1 MPVFQWQLILCV
13 HQMSKGNG
21 ATCYSMRS
29 PRGIEFWNLLHMKDQ
44 EDVTWNLLHMDI
56 NIWAKD
62 QTPVMGKVST
72 IISIVILVPVCIL
85 DLVQVGNVD
94 GEWNSKPTPKT
105 EKASDEF
112 NILGL
117 IKPFYVMRCW

>member
-1 MPVFQWQLILCV
+1 
-13 HQMSKGNG
+13 
-21 ATCYSMRS
+21 
-29 PRGIEFWNLLHMKDQ
+29 
-44 EDVTWNLLHMDI
+44 
-56 NIWAKD
+56 
-62 QTPVMGKVST
+62 MGKVST

-85 DLVQVGNVD
+85 NLLQVGNVD

-105 EKASDEF
+105 KKACDEF